1 MKRAV
6 VPIVCL
12 LVVASLAAAGV
23 AAGDAAQ
30 PPELTQQ
37 DFDRTKF
44 NVTVYANGSARWTF
58 TFSRGLENE
67 SEQAA
72 FEDYADRFNTEETS
86 LYTDFQARADALT
99 AKGENTT
106 GRSMEARAYAKRAYV
121 EENLPG
127 QDDNVGAVEMSFRW
141 TNAAR
146 TSGDRVVLSDIFE
159 GGFYIASNQ
168 ALVVTHGPNLV
179 FRDAEPAPSST
190 SNRSSLTASD
200 AVTWE
205 GERAFSEQR
214 PLVVLGSPDETPAD
228 DGTDPPTE
236 PATDEDGSV
245 GLGSFPWLALAAV
258 LLLGV
263 GAAYAY
269 KSGALDDRGGSSAA
283 EGGVSTPDI
292 SEEELLSDEDRVVS
306 MLEDRGGRM
315 KQVNIV
321 EETGWSKSKVSM
333 LLSDMEDDERIS
345 KLRVGR
351 ENIVSLAGEEPEAAG
366 SPFDDEDDGE

>member
-6 VPIVCL
+6 VPVVCL
-12 LVVASLAAAGV
+12 LAVASLAAAGV
-23 AAGDAAQ
+23 TVVGGTTQ
-30 PPELTQQ
+30 SPELTQQ
-37 DFDRTKF
+37 DFDRTEF

-58 TFSRGLENE
+58 TFSRSLENE

-72 FEDYADRFNTEETS
+72 FEDYADRFNTEETT
-86 LYTDFQARADALT
+86 LYDDFRARADALT
-99 AKGENTT
+99 ARGTNVT
-106 GRSMEARAYAKRAYV
+106 GRQMEATAYSKRAYV

-127 QDDNVGAVEMSFRW
+127 QGDNVGAVQMSFRW

-146 TSGDRVVLSDIFE
+146 TTGDRVELGDIFR
-159 GGFYIASNQ
+159 GGFYIAPSQ
-168 ALVVTHGPNLV
+168 ALVVTHGPDLT
-179 FRDAEPAPSST
+179 FRDAEPSPTST

-200 AVTWE
+200 AITWE
-205 GERAFSEQR
+205 GERSFNEQR
-214 PLVVLGSPDETPAD
+214 PLVVFGPPGETPANGD
-228 DGTDPPTE
+228 TGPTNG
-236 PATDEDGSV
+236 DESV
-245 GLGSFPWLALAAV
+245 GLGSFPWLALAAL

-269 KSGALDDRGGSSAA
+269 RSGALDDGDESGAA
-283 EGGVSTPDI
+283 AGTATPDI

-306 MLEDRGGRM
+306 MLEDQGGRM